1 MLKKLKIFSIF
12 ILIILAVFIL
22 FIISYWRGINSPLNE
37 RGRDKVFVV
46 SKGESVKDI
55 GVNLYD
61 SGLINSKIYFEIY
74 IWRTKKEKDLQA
86 GEYIL
91 NPKLNIKEIA
101 ETLFGGKTLSN
112 ERTIK
117 IIEGWRLKDIDDYL
131 KNEGI
136 STGDNFAKLAE
147 SKISDWK
154 FAGLR
159 PEFLSD
165 APGSANLEGYL
176 FPDTYRIF
184 KDSSIEDIIKKMFDN
199 FDKKLSSKMRADI
212 KSQGKSIYSII
223 TMASLI
229 EKEVRT
235 KKDMEVVSGI
245 FWGRIKIGQPLQSDA
260 SLGYALGDKK
270 ISHSS
275 AELKI
280 DSPYNTYKYKG
291 LPPAPICNPGLNA
304 ITAAIYPSDTKYN
317 YFLTKPDTGEVVF
330 SETYE
335 EHLKNKNKYLK

>member
-1 MLKKLKIFSIF
+1 MPKKLKIFSIF

-22 FIISYWRGINSPLNE
+22 FFISYWRGISAPLNE
-37 RGRDKVFVV
+37 KGRDKVFVV

-55 GVNLYD
+55 AANLYD
-61 SGLINSKIYFEIY
+61 SGLINSKTYFELY
-74 IWRTKKEKDLQA
+74 IWRSKKEKDLQA

-91 NPKLNIKEIA
+91 NPKKNIKEIVDI
-101 ETLFGGKTLSN
+101 LSGGKTLSQ

-117 IIEGWRLKDIDDYL
+117 IIEGWRLKDVNDYL

-136 STGDNFAKLAE
+136 LAGDDFIKLAE
-147 SKISDWK
+147 NKINNWQLNDPK
-154 FAGLR
+154 

-184 KDSSIEDIIKKMFDN
+184 KDSSTEDIIKKMLDN
-199 FDKKLSSKMRADI
+199 FDKKLSGKMRDDI
-212 KSQGKSIYSII
+212 KSQGKPIYSVI

-229 EKEVRT
+229 EKEVKT
-235 KKDMEVVSGI
+235 KDDMKIVSGI
-245 FWGRIKIGQPLQSDA
+245 FWGRIKIGQALQSDA
-260 SLGYALGDKK
+260 SLSYALSDKK
-270 ISHSS
+270 ISHN
-275 AELKI
+275 AEELEI
-280 DSPYNTYKYKG
+280 NSPYNTYKYKG
-291 LPPAPICNPGLNA
+291 LPPTPICNPGLNA

-330 SETYE
+330 SETYA